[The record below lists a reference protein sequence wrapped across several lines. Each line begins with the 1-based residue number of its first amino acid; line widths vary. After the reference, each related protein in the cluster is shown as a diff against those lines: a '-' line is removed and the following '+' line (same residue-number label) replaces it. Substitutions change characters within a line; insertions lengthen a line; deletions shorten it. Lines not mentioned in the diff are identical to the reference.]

1 MKEHDI
7 DNNNDTLLFTDYSL
21 DTPEFS
27 LNGYNTYGRL
37 VDVTDGDSLS
47 IVLPLS
53 LESIVDSK
61 KIYLE
66 KSYFYKYRVRLFGI
80 DTCELKSKNEEN
92 KKLGLSARKKLV
104 ELVTNKKIDHDIT
117 KQEIREMLDKEII
130 LLFVECLDFDK
141 YGRLL
146 ANVYLE
152 RVDEKVNLSNYLI
165 QNKLAYKY
173 TGGTKLN
180 ENEQLEILN

>member
-1 MKEHDI
+1 MKRQQDA
-7 DNNNDTLLFTDYSL
+7 LFTNYSL
-21 DTPEFS
+21 NTPEFS

-37 VDVTDGDSLS
+37 VDVTDGDSLN
-47 IVLPLS
+47 IILPLN

-61 KIYLE
+61 NINLE
-66 KSYFYKYRVRLFGI
+66 RSYFYKYHVRLFGI

-104 ELVTNKKIDHDIT
+104 ELVTNEKIDHDIT
-117 KQEIREMLDKEII
+117 KQEIREILDKKII
-130 LLFVECLDFDK
+130 LLFVECLNFDK

-152 RVDEKVNLSNYLI
+152 RDDQEQSEKINLSEYLLK
-165 QNKLAYKY
+165 NKLAYKY